1 MSTARDEILGK
12 IRATLGHA
20 ASDGAAPPPP
30 DVTTSVPPRAAG
42 DPDADV
48 DAVLSE
54 LAKVGATPRR
64 IRRREDLHAALGAL
78 VASEGVKRAVLWDTE
93 DIRALGIAET
103 LAALGVEIIP
113 ANAGRRALAACDL
126 GVTGVDLAL
135 PETGTLVLRSSAQKA
150 RAVSLLPRI
159 HLALL
164 RPSAIRPDM
173 HQVFEEV
180 GGEHYFVFVTGP
192 SRTADIELTLTIGVH
207 GPGALYV
214 WALEESV

>member
-1 MSTARDEILGK
+1 MSTAREEILSK
-12 IRATLGHA
+12 IRATLGHPSSNGK
-20 ASDGAAPPPP
+20 ASAPP
-30 DVTTSVPPRAAG
+30 DVTSSVPARALG
-42 DPDADV
+42 DVNVDV
-48 DAVLSE
+48 DAVLGE

-78 VASEGVKRAVLWDTE
+78 VASEGVKKATLWDTE
-93 DIRALGIAET
+93 DIRALGIADT
-103 LAALGVEIIP
+103 LTALGVEVVP
-113 ANAGRRALAACDL
+113 GNADKHVLAECDL
-126 GVTGVDLAL
+126 GVTGVDLTL
-135 PETGTLVLRSSAQKA
+135 PETGTLVLRSSAEKP
-150 RAVSLLPRI
+150 RAVSLLPRV

-164 RPSAIRPDM
+164 RPSAIRPDL